1 MLQVKSKFVY
11 IDLNSYNNLCTK
23 DQVGFSRP
31 RKWPT
36 KFHIKFRNTAPLP
49 PIKEIFLKKLVFFTA
64 SLSKFRGGPVKTHP
78 VYIAY
83 HSELNLQ
90 ICIYEQKR
98 RIYRENS
105 KYLLDENSYGHFCP
119 RRMAANFCHPGF
131 RHNK

>member
-1 MLQVKSKFVY
+1 MA
-11 IDLNSYNNLCTK
+11 
-23 DQVGFSRP
+23 
-31 RKWPT
+31 T
-36 KFHIKFRNTAPLP
+36 KFHIKFRNTAPP
-49 PIKEIFLKKLVFFTA
+49 PIKEIFLKKKKLLHPLA
-64 SLSKFRGGPVKTHP
+64 NSGEAHLKNHP

-98 RIYRENS
+98 RICCENS

-131 RHNK
+131 RHNKWQTIIVCVVINWKFLRVYPCKVCFVKLYGWW